1 MGPFVMKYW
10 SVDEVMLFFEFLDVV
25 VIAAA
30 TPSPALKADE
40 MTSRKI
46 VNVDMVLVK
55 FILSEM
61 LVEGIFFPFLFLYET
76 LLLLL
81 SSCYFCFCLIVDFMS
96 L

>member
-10 SVDEVMLFFEFLDVV
+10 SVDEVMLFFEFLEV
-25 VIAAA
+25 VIGAA

-46 VNVDMVLVK
+46 VNIDMVLVN

-61 LVEGIFFPFLFLYET
+61 LVESFFFLSF
-76 LLLLL
+76 
-81 SSCYFCFCLIVDFMS
+81 FCFFFYENIVVVVIEQSS
-96 L
+96 LLA